1 MIKAIEGMNLNKTER
16 VIILFLGILFLTSI
30 SSLSIYYV
38 ADLFGVSLA
47 PVTIRKMVDFM
58 SGGGTLVG
66 AFAFFAGI
74 TLPAWVGSIT
84 FAMGIWSA

>member
-47 PVTIRKMVDFM
+47 V
-58 SGGGTLVG
+58 
-66 AFAFFAGI
+66 
-74 TLPAWVGSIT
+74 
-84 FAMGIWSA
+84 